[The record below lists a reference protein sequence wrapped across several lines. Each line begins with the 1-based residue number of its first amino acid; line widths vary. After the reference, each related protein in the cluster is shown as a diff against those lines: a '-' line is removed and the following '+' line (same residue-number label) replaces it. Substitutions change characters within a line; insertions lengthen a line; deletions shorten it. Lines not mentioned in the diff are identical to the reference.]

1 MSIKKKG
8 LGKGLDSL
16 IPDNKSIKSVTPD
29 KSAEAK
35 KEAEEKAG
43 VQQAAAVIH
52 RTGISRERILMKMLS
67 LNFRIPSN
75 SSVYY
80 SRCLFG
86 KERITTKSLPVKEDG
101 ELQNLPG

>member
-1 MSIKKKG
+1 MPIKKKG

-43 VQQAAAVIH
+43 VQM
-52 RTGISRERILMKMLS
+52 MKI
-67 LNFRIPSN
+67 NEVEPNRDQP
-75 SSVYY
+75 
-80 SRCLFG
+80 R
-86 KERITTKSLPVKEDG
+86 KERIITKSLPVKEDG

>member
-43 VQQAAAVIH
+43 VQTMKINEVEPNRDQPRKNFDEDFGFHQTVRCITAAACSEKKGLLRNH
-52 RTGISRERILMKMLS
+52 CR
-67 LNFRIPSN
+67 
-75 SSVYY
+75 
-80 SRCLFG
+80 
-86 KERITTKSLPVKEDG
+86 
-101 ELQNLPG
+101 

>member
-1 MSIKKKG
+1 MPIKKKG

-43 VQQAAAVIH
+43 VQ
-52 RTGISRERILMKMLS
+52 TMKINEVEPNRDQPRKNFDEDALLELS
-67 LNFRIPSN
+67 DSIKQFGVLDRKSTRLN
-75 SSVYY
+75 SSH
-80 SRCLFG
+80 SRAS
-86 KERITTKSLPVKEDG
+86 RMPSSA
-101 ELQNLPG
+101 